1 MGVLG
6 VDACRKG
13 WAGILLDGGDLAHG
27 VFGRSLDELVG
38 RARCIAALD
47 VIGIDMPIGLPDTG
61 RRAADVQAKELA
73 GPRRS
78 SVFLTPVRPAV
89 EAPSYRDAARLN
101 RALAGEGL
109 SVQAYALAPR
119 ILDVDAWVRGVG
131 EGAGPDVGRGAAT
144 TAIEVHPELSFA
156 AMAGHPLPASKHTW
170 AGASARRQRLV
181 DAGVVLPDE
190 LGGLGASAAV
200 DDVLDAAAAAWTA
213 RRHAAGRAIC
223 IPARPETFSD
233 GWPAAIWR

>member
-1 MGVLG
+1 
-6 VDACRKG
+6 
-13 WAGILLDGGDLAHG
+13 
-27 VFGRSLDELVG
+27 
-38 RARCIAALD
+38 
-47 VIGIDMPIGLPDTG
+47 
-61 RRAADVQAKELA
+61 
-73 GPRRS
+73 
-78 SVFLTPVRPAV
+78 VRPAV
-89 EAPSYRDAARLN
+89 EAPSYQDAARLN

-109 SVQAYALAPR
+109 SVQAYYALAPR
-119 ILDVDAWVRGVG
+119 ILDVGAWVRGVG
-131 EGAGPDVGRGAAT
+131 EGAGPDAGRGAAT
-144 TAIEVHPELSFA
+144 TATEVHPELFFS

-170 AGASARRQRLV
+170 VGASARRKRLV
-181 DAGVVLPDE
+181 DAGVVLPDD